1 MEDPVTITFFINIFF
16 AVTILCGNS
25 LVIYLYF
32 ADTLLRRR
40 ISNKFVISLA
50 FCDSLA
56 ALVFIPCK
64 ELFRNA
70 IESKIRIPIAGYA
83 SSLSVI
89 GSLLNLAAL
98 TFDRYVAIFNG
109 LRYETI
115 MTPARVAKMMTAI
128 WLFDFVV
135 TLLPLTWK
143 FVTTVEVNSLCLH
156 IYQIILMVAIIAC
169 HVILLVVYAK
179 MFLVTRHHLKFARVQ
194 KRRFTPTSSSIGS
207 SLNGVDSR
215 PEKGGHIFANE
226 IAVSQSSL
234 STDENATK
242 AHEQQKEGDKD
253 VNLNELKAA
262 AREAVPN
269 DIIDCQ
275 TNSSSF
281 EQTGNTVPKRLP
293 VNRTKLKRKAGEAL
307 DRLKNSRAMSVEMR
321 AAKVVLILFLFNTVC
336 WLPTVTLNI
345 VYIISWLKN
354 APSIPPT
361 LMQISTYSY
370 LLYSAVNPWLYGL
383 LKEDFKNAFT
393 KHVCKRLKTFRADHL
408 CCRN

>member
-1 MEDPVTITFFINIFF
+1 MEDPITATFLINIFF
-16 AVTILCGNS
+16 AFTILCGNS

-32 ADTLLRRR
+32 ADTVLRCK

-70 IESKIRIPIAGYA
+70 IESEIRIPIAGYA

-98 TFDRYVAIFNG
+98 TFDRYIAIFNG
-109 LRYETI
+109 LRYEAI
-115 MTPARVAKMMTAI
+115 MTSARVTKMMIAI

-156 IYQIILMVAIIAC
+156 VYQIILMVAIISC
-169 HVILLVVYAK
+169 HLILLVVYAK
-179 MFLVTRHHLKFARVQ
+179 IFMVTRRHLKFARVQ
-194 KRRFTPTSSSIGS
+194 TRRFTNSSSSNGS
-207 SLNGVDSR
+207 SLDKIDGR
-215 PEKGGHIFANE
+215 AEMGFANE
-226 IAVSQSSL
+226 ITTSESS
-234 STDENATK
+234 TPNDEATK
-242 AHEQQKEGDKD
+242 IHEKQRNSNSD
-253 VNLNELKAA
+253 VNASRAVEGAA
-262 AREAVPN
+262 ASN
-269 DIIDCQ
+269 DINECQ
-275 TNSSSF
+275 TNPNSF
-281 EQTGNTVPKRLP
+281 EETGKISPKRLP
-293 VNRTKLKRKAGEAL
+293 VNRTTLKRKAGEAL
-307 DRLKNSRAMSVEMR
+307 DRFKNSRAMSVEMR
-321 AAKVVLILFLFNTVC
+321 AAKIVLLLFIFNTVC

-345 VYIISWLKN
+345 VYLISWLKKT
-354 APSIPPT
+354 PSIPPT

-383 LKEDFKNAFT
+383 LKEDFKNALT
-393 KHVCKRLKTFRADHL
+393 KHVLKKLKRFRANHL
-408 CCRN
+408 CRRR